1 MCATNRLTSLPKL
14 PDSIQYLDC
23 NTNHI
28 RILPSLPVGFVTLG
42 CEKNPLE
49 TLPEL
54 PPGLTGLTC
63 DLPMY
68 DHTMDLRQMA
78 PETVQCLNKDIR
90 AWANYLIQESKERS
104 LKRCKEY
111 KEEIMMKAWH
121 PTRVQKLLEMGYDIE
136 DM

>member
-1 MCATNRLTSLPKL
+1 MCSTNHLTSLPEL
-14 PDSIQYLDC
+14 PDSLQYLDC

-78 PETVQCLNKDIR
+78 PETVQTLNKDIQ
-90 AWANYLIQESKERS
+90 AWTNKLIQESKERS
-104 LKRCKEY
+104 LTRCKEY

-121 PTRVQKLLEMGYDIE
+121 PSRVEKLLEMGYDIE

>member
-1 MCATNRLTSLPKL
+1 MCSTNHLTSLPEL
-14 PDSIQYLDC
+14 PDSLQYLDC

-28 RILPSLPVGFVTLG
+28 RNIPSLPVGFVTLG

-54 PPGLTGLTC
+54 PPNLTGLTC

-68 DHTMDLRQMA
+68 DHTIDLRQMA
-78 PETVQCLNKDIR
+78 PETVQTLNKDIQ
-90 AWANYLIQESKERS
+90 AWTNNLIQESKKRS
-104 LKRCKEY
+104 LTRCKEY
-111 KEEIMMKAWH
+111 KEEIMMKTWH
-121 PTRVQKLLEMGYDIE
+121 PSRVEKLLEMGYDIE